1 MSLFQRITKPFGD
14 SPEDESSQ
22 PERAHAVGDL
32 LREQRR
38 ELALDLETVAEAL
51 RIKPVYLIAIEQG
64 RTADLPGPTYVVG
77 FIRAYAHYLGFDA
90 ERVLDSYKAESGE
103 VHVRPDLSLPV
114 PLGERSM
121 PGGRIL
127 LVGLI
132 LALCGYG
139 TWYYLATGERSRPE
153 RVSAVPAELQQTI
166 QASGIAPSSAATPAP
181 APPAAAGA
189 VAAAAPRF
197 GSGVLQTPDAAGAAP
212 SAAPPATPAA
222 VPAAAPSE
230 APAAAAAAAA
240 AVTGEAAAA
249 AASQAANPTANPA
262 GSIEIRA
269 SADCWIQIRAADQTI
284 VFSRVLKAGESY
296 RVPRSGLSMRTG
308 NAGALAILV
317 DGKQAP
323 SLGAIGTL
331 RRDVALE
338 PQALLAGTAIR
349 G

>member
-1 MSLFQRITKPFGD
+1 VSLFQRITKPFGE
-14 SPEDESSQ
+14 SPEDEASQ
-22 PERAHAVGDL
+22 PERAHAVGEL

-38 ELALDLETVAEAL
+38 ELGLDLETVGEAL

-64 RTADLPGPTYVVG
+64 RTADLPGATYAVG

-90 ERVLDSYKAESGE
+90 ERVLESYKAESGE
-103 VHVRPDLSLPV
+103 VQVRPDLSLPV

-153 RVSAVPAELQQTI
+153 RVSAVPAELQQAI
-166 QASGIAPSSAATPAP
+166 QASGIAPSSAANPAP
-181 APPAAAGA
+181 APPAAGA

-197 GSGVLQTPDAAGAAP
+197 GSGVLPAPDAAGTAPNPGPAAT
-212 SAAPPATPAA
+212 SAAAPAA
-222 VPAAAPSE
+222 VPPSE
-230 APAAAAAAAA
+230 APAAAA

-249 AASQAANPTANPA
+249 AGSQAANPT

-323 SLGAIGTL
+323 SLGALGTL